1 MKTNKSATKA
11 CSLALELEQLEHA
24 AEAVTVLTNLVRD
37 KRTVNNDEATR
48 LPVLSA
54 AVASML
60 GSRLRDLRRVVRGQC
75 DPGEFWSPACDASPT
90 PSASDDQDVR
100 FPAWSDRERHAGTE
114 LTHLKTGASSKR
126 DAGHPERWKVRR

>member
-1 MKTNKSATKA
+1 NKSTPKA

-24 AEAVTVLTNLVRD
+24 VEAVTVLTSLVRD
-37 KRTVNNDEATR
+37 KRTANDDEATR
-48 LPVLSA
+48 MPILSA

-60 GSRLRDLRRVVRGQC
+60 GSRLRDLRRVVRGQR

-100 FPAWSDRERHAGTE
+100 FPAWSDRERQAGAE
-114 LTHLKTGASSKR
+114 LAQLKTGASTR
-126 DAGHPERWKVRR
+126 DTVHAHRRKAGK